1 MFELI
6 QKHGIACEAV
16 RDGTL
21 HCAHAP
27 SGLWTQKERRRQ
39 LWKGGAPVQL
49 TAEETRSRTGAAG
62 FQGAL
67 LDRRTGT
74 IQPLAHLRGL
84 ARAAV
89 SAGAKLYE
97 SAPVSECRHVGG
109 SWHVRSLGGAVT
121 ARTLI
126 RAINAYSQPI
136 AGLAATGFVPL
147 GYFQFATP
155 PLGKELLASVLPGGE
170 GCWDTACLMT
180 PFRREVVGRLI
191 VGGMGALGS
200 TGGAAH
206 CG

>member
-1 MFELI
+1 MLVVPQPCVLRKRAQRSACWKRRLSVMVDRGATSALSKQGCGCFPRTSRRGWERRRAKRSTGRWPALVFELI

-16 RDGTL
+16 RNGTL

-39 LWKGGAPVQL
+39 LWKGGAPVQLL

-109 SWHVRSLGGAVT
+109 SWHCGRWA
-121 ARTLI
+121 AR
-126 RAINAYSQPI
+126 
-136 AGLAATGFVPL
+136 
-147 GYFQFATP
+147 
-155 PLGKELLASVLPGGE
+155 
-170 GCWDTACLMT
+170 
-180 PFRREVVGRLI
+180 
-191 VGGMGALGS
+191 
-200 TGGAAH
+200 
-206 CG
+206 